1 MDERLLNIT
10 PPESLTRFPRSLTE
24 MSHFKAAELSSLLQC
39 IVFIRNLPMDHFN
52 HVFLLVYAIYV
63 FLQQKIT
70 ATEILK
76 CRKYLL
82 KFVINV
88 LVLYGTRY
96 MTSNVH
102 LFLYLADSRRHGT
115 YLVLL
120 LLLLWGLKW
129 STKKPFS
136 LIPALRKRLSSQQ
149 KFP

>member
-1 MDERLLNIT
+1 MDERLLNFT

-39 IVFIRNLPMDHFN
+39 IVFIRNFAHGSFQPRPPVSLRHLF
-52 HVFLLVYAIYV
+52 

-82 KFVINV
+82 KCVINV
-88 LVLYGTRY
+88 LVLYGARY

-102 LFLYLADSRRHGT
+102 LFLYFEDSGRHGT

-120 LLLLWGLKW
+120 LL
-129 STKKPFS
+129 
-136 LIPALRKRLSSQQ
+136 
-149 KFP
+149 